1 MFGYIGSLLGN
12 INVKEDANSISIT
25 GLDARNFLDDIQR
38 FWGTGKI
45 GENLISFQ
53 RSKEIGFSKFFAVE
67 ILYIVDSLIAQRY
80 TYTSRSTLKTIRERL
95 LSNTWLKDTESKDI
109 APILDFSKLKNFK
122 LQPKIK
128 QQEFLEH
135 VTIAAPKMKLRGY
148 LLDSAPGTG
157 KAQPLDAQ
165 FKTKDGF
172 ILNQDVKIGD
182 MILAYDGTET
192 MVTGVF
198 PSGSRLTYR
207 IETVDG
213 RVSESCGEHLWAMY
227 HKSWIG
233 RTVKS
238 LDDILAIT
246 RSAGMRTLSIELPRC
261 PNEREVINQVYG
273 IVPASRIAGSFDQ
286 TALITCDNKEDALK
300 VRELFWKAG
309 HTARYYEQMGEHRVR
324 TRRPQPNEDRKV
336 EVRSITPLEVKRVQC
351 ISIAHPER
359 LYITN
364 DWTVTH
370 NTYTSMVM
378 SEMYGATSLVVVC
391 PKQAVEE
398 PWVKSFN
405 ELPKQGWETW
415 TSIDGWEPDF
425 KPGGRYIVHY
435 EYLEKFVAKLRREGT
450 STFGDKPFI
459 TLDESHNMNEAGNA
473 SARTGFFLE
482 LTSILDKAFVL
493 WMSGTP
499 IKAMGR
505 EAIPLIKSIDPM
517 FDRHTEARFREI
529 FGKSSTRAN
538 DIIAHRI
545 GLVKFTITKDEVTS
559 TEPTFYSLDAK
570 LPNGKDYELESV
582 KKQMLDFVTERAKY
596 YKSNLQA
603 FYDQY
608 FAALEYVKK
617 TKPAL
622 ERDID
627 GYLKVATILNKSYD
641 PRTHKDEPRWCNDFE
656 KKYIIPNLTP
666 MLRDEFRN
674 ARSVYKYVD
683 MKIQGEA
690 LGKVFGRARINCFID
705 LANPDLVYVDKTD
718 KNLKLTIMD
727 MINASN
733 SKTLIFTSSV
743 EVVESITKKLN
754 DRGFK
759 TLPIYAKTNK
769 DLTAYRN
776 QLTNDPNTVAAVAT
790 FDSLSTAVPML
801 MCSTTIFLNQ
811 PFRDHERE
819 QAISRTYR
827 LGQTEPL
834 DIYDLYLN
842 TGGLDNVSTRAKD
855 IMEWSRQQ
863 VAQIMGRKDVGSVP
877 SLEGIDPIVAKEID
891 WYEESTLPTDV
902 EVTAPAPEYGGLSTY
917 RQETVDSEMAF
928 LKW

>member
-1 MFGYIGSLLGN
+1 MFGYIGSLLGS
-12 INVKEDANSISIT
+12 ISVKEDANTISIS
-25 GLDARNFLDDIQR
+25 GLDARNFLDDIKR

-53 RSKEIGFSKFFAVE
+53 RAKEIGFSKFFAVE
-67 ILYIVDSLIAQRY
+67 ILYIVDSLLEQRY

-95 LSNTWLKDTESKDI
+95 VSNTWLKDTEGSNN

-122 LQPKIK
+122 LTPKPK
-128 QQEFLEH
+128 QMDFLEH
-135 VTIAAPKMKLRGY
+135 VNTATSKMKLRGY

-157 KAQPLDAQ
+157 KAQPLDAK
-165 FKTKDGF
+165 FLTKTGY
-172 ILNQDVKIGD
+172 ILNKDVKIGD
-182 MILAYDGTET
+182 RILAYDGTET
-192 MVTGVF
+192 TVDGVF
-198 PSGSRLTYR
+198 PSGNRLTYR
-207 IETVDG
+207 IETADG
-213 RVSESCGEHLWAMY
+213 RISESCGEHLWAMY
-227 HKSWIG
+227 HKTWIG
-233 RTVKS
+233 RAVKP
-238 LDDILAIT
+238 LDEILQIVA
-246 RSAGMRTLSIELPRC
+246 SAGMDSLSIELPHC
-261 PNEREVINQVYG
+261 YKEAEVLAKVYS
-273 IVPASRIAGSFDQ
+273 IVTSEQIVGSFDQ
-286 TALITCDNKEDALK
+286 TALITCPTKEEALQ
-300 VRELFWKAG
+300 VREIFWEAG
-309 HTARYYEQMGEHRVR
+309 HTARYYEQMGQHRVR
-324 TRRPQPNEDRKV
+324 TRKPQPGEDKKV
-336 EVRSITPLEVKRVQC
+336 AVRYITPQTVKPVQC
-351 ISIAHPER
+351 ISITHPHR

-370 NTYTSMVM
+370 NTFTSMAF
-378 SEMYGATSLVVVC
+378 SDLYSATSVIVVC
-391 PKQAVEE
+391 PKPAVKD
-398 PWVKSFN
+398 PWVKSFK
-405 ELPKQGWETW
+405 EIPKDGWDYW
-415 TSIDGWEPDF
+415 TSEDGFEPEF
-425 KPGGRYIVHY
+425 KTGGRYIVHY
-435 EYLEKFVAKLRREGT
+435 EYLEKFVTKIRREGV
-450 STFGDKPFI
+450 SSFGDKPVI
-459 TLDESHNMNEAGNA
+459 ILDESHNMNEAGNA
-473 SARTGFFLE
+473 SARTGYFIE
-482 LTSILDKAFVL
+482 LALMIDRAFVL

-499 IKAMGR
+499 IKALGR
-505 EAIPLIKSIDPM
+505 EAIPLIKTIDTL

-529 FGKSSTRAN
+529 FGKSSSRAN

-545 GLVKFTITKDEVTS
+545 GLVKFTITKDEVTT
-559 TEPTFYSLDAK
+559 TEPRFHSFEAK

-596 YKSNLQA
+596 YKNNMQS

-627 GYLKVATILNKSYD
+627 AYLKVATLLNKSYD
-641 PRTHKDEPRWCNDFE
+641 PRVHKDEPRWCNEFE
-656 KKYIIPNLTP
+656 KNYIFPNLTP
-666 MLRDEFRN
+666 LLREEFRN

-690 LGKVFGRARINCFID
+690 LGKVFGRARINCFLD
-705 LANPDLVYVDKTD
+705 LANPDIVYTSKGDKG
-718 KNLKLTIMD
+718 LKLTIPE

-759 TLPIYAKTNK
+759 TLAIYAKTNK
-769 DLTAYRN
+769 DLATYRN
-776 QLTNDPNTVAAVAT
+776 QLTNDPNTVAMVAT
-790 FDSLSTAVPML
+790 FDSLSTAVPMT

-827 LGQTEPL
+827 LGQTEEL
-834 DIYDLYLN
+834 DIYDLYLD

-863 VAQIMGRKDVGSVP
+863 VAQIMGRKELAAVP
-877 SLEGIDPIVAKEID
+877 SLENIDPIIAKEID
-891 WYEESTLPTDV
+891 YYEDSTLPEDV
-902 EVTAPAPEYGGLSTY
+902 EVTAPEPNYGGLSSY
-917 RQETVDSEMAF
+917 RQEGLDDSMKF